1 MTMAMRDDPDPDPPP
16 MAPEASAEDE
26 DSEARRVQG
35 RARMLS
41 MWRAAVKCVTE
52 AAQREAANNDPT
64 PPPEPVSDT
73 DLEGYGPPEE
83 VHADPWARARAATG
97 QRN

>member
-1 MTMAMRDDPDPDPPP
+1 MRDDPDPDPPP
-16 MAPEASAEDE
+16 MVTEPASEDDDGE
-26 DSEARRVQG
+26 SQRHQG
-35 RARMLS
+35 RERMIA

-52 AAQREAANNDPT
+52 AAQREAAHNDPT

-83 VHADPWARARAATG
+83 VHADPWARAKAAG
-97 QRN
+97 PRN